1 MKPWNSLPWSF
12 EGDDRARVA
21 RTRLD
26 DGGELSVRFLS
37 DAMARVT
44 LRPGGGW
51 REPRTWAIAPGAD
64 VPWEGRER
72 EDLSGFELPAT
83 RAAEG
88 RFSTDQLTVTL
99 QSGPLRLQW
108 HAFGDSTPI
117 AQDRET
123 AAYLRQ
129 SRGGLVRHYLA
140 RDPRERY
147 YGLGDKTGPLDLHGR
162 RLRTAALDALGY
174 DPEHG
179 DPLYKHWPFVMSRSA
194 NGQWLGIY
202 YDTVATCT
210 FDLGCEHDNYHGF
223 YRYVEIEDGDLD
235 YYLMVGRTPAEV
247 VSQFVHL
254 IGGTHL
260 PPRWTLG
267 FGQTAM
273 GLPDAPDAQARLT
286 AFMDEAVSHRVPI
299 SVYHYGS
306 GYSSRGKRRYVFTW
320 NRSKFSDPKA
330 LNERFHS
337 RGMRLVANLK
347 PCLLDDHPAYGEV
360 KAMGAFIADA
370 RSGEPVLEPFW
381 DGQGSHLDFTKPEAV
396 RWWQEGLKR
405 QVLDYGIDVGWNDNN
420 EYAIQ
425 DEDAQCAGFGRPIPM
440 HRARALQGLLMT
452 RATFEAQ
459 REHAPQDAVFTVTR
473 AGMPGIQRYAQTWSG
488 DNTTSWRTLRWNI
501 RTGLQMSL
509 SGMFNIGHDV
519 GGFYGALPE
528 PELLLRWVQ
537 ACSLNPRMVMNSWKE
552 GLTRQVLDSGVD
564 AGWNDNNEY
573 GLWDDNATSQGFGE
587 PTPLALL
594 RPVQALLMT
603 RATREAQLAAKSTL
617 RPFTITR
624 AGGPGLQR
632 YAQTWSGDNTTS
644 WESLKWNFRTGLGM
658 SLSGM
663 FNIGHDVGGFY
674 GALPEPELLLRWVQA
689 CSLNPRM
696 VMNSW
701 KEGGITTVP
710 WIYPEVTPAI
720 TRAIELRYRLMPYLW
735 SLFERASAQHEPII
749 RPTFYDFPDDARCL
763 EDCDDF
769 MLGRQLLVAP
779 VVEAGATTRRVYLP
793 ALPEGQRWFDFET
806 GEAFVSRQWHTV
818 AAPLERLPLFA
829 REGAAIPCAQP
840 APGQVARHDD
850 PVVETRHF

>member
-88 RFSTDQLTVTL
+88 RFSTDHLAVTL

-108 HAFGDSTPI
+108 HAFGDLTPI

-123 AAYLRQ
+123 TAYLRQ

-247 VSQFVHL
+247 VSQFVRL

-286 AFMDEAVSHRVPI
+286 AFMDEAVSHRMPI

-320 NRSKFSDPKA
+320 NRSKFPDPKA

-396 RWWQEGLKR
+396 RWWQEGVKR

-552 GLTRQVLDSGVD
+552 G
-564 AGWNDNNEY
+564 
-573 GLWDDNATSQGFGE
+573 
-587 PTPLALL
+587 
-594 RPVQALLMT
+594 
-603 RATREAQLAAKSTL
+603 
-617 RPFTITR
+617 
-624 AGGPGLQR
+624 
-632 YAQTWSGDNTTS
+632 
-644 WESLKWNFRTGLGM
+644 
-658 SLSGM
+658 
-663 FNIGHDVGGFY
+663 
-674 GALPEPELLLRWVQA
+674 
-689 CSLNPRM
+689 
-696 VMNSW
+696 
-701 KEGGITTVP
+701 GITTVP

-749 RPTFYDFPDDARCL
+749 RPTFYDFPDDAQCL

-806 GEAFVSRQWHTV
+806 GEAFASRQWHTV

-850 PVVETRHF
+850 PVVETRCF